1 MVREKWRRRAVTAL
15 LLLALTA
22 IIVFAADLWSDI
34 ESSTRA
40 RQEQAGIP
48 DGGSVLFLSPEGSNE
63 WFVYSEEAGAF
74 VPLHPELLEVPET

>member
-1 MVREKWRRRAVTAL
+1 MVREKWRRRTVTAL
-15 LLLALTA
+15 LLLALAA
-22 IIVFAADLWSDI
+22 IIVFAADLWSGI
-34 ESSTRA
+34 EASTRA

>member
-15 LLLALTA
+15 LLLALAGTIA
-22 IIVFAADLWSDI
+22 FAANLWRDI
-34 ESSTRA
+34 EASTRA
-40 RQEQAGIP
+40 RQEQAGVP
-48 DGGSVLFLSPEGSNE
+48 EGGSVLFLSPEWSDE